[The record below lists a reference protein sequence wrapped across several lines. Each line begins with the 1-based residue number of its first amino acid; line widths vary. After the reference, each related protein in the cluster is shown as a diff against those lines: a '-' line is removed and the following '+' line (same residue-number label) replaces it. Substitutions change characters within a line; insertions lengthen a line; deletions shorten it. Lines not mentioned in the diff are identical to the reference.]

1 MESKS
6 LKRVG
11 DNFLSSG
18 DFDKAVQFT
27 LQAIDLSL
35 TLNDPTLTSH
45 NYSGLAEM
53 YRLWDQYKL
62 AITYNELALQYA
74 KISGEEDAIAKAYN
88 NLSAVLGEIGR
99 NKDAIDSL
107 QKGLTFLRS
116 DNYFAIAKLNS
127 NIGFCYRNMGEFQKA
142 IDYQRIALKYKR
154 EAKML
159 SSLGYTFG
167 SIGRAYLGLN
177 MYDSAIY
184 YVAKEVNEAKKY
196 KNIHNIKDTYVHYGE
211 VFEQMGKIDSAYH
224 YLNLS
229 LNLKDSIYR
238 VEVETQTLLYQRKYD
253 LSKKENE
260 IARLK
265 GEQLLNKATQKNT
278 IIILLSLLVFSV
290 LLLVLYRYRSSK
302 NEQKRKVIELKL
314 KAKEVEEVRNKEE
327 LKSFTKDLVAKNKAI
342 RDLNEQLALKENQ
355 ISEFRNSKTQEL
367 KELNDIRIL
376 TDEDWKRFKLLFEK
390 VYPGFFNR
398 LNAIELNFSKGEK
411 RLLALTRLD
420 VDNQQIAD
428 ALGISAESVSKS
440 KSRLK
445 KKMSKTQYQSVEELA
460 NSI

>member
-1 MESKS
+1 
-6 LKRVG
+6 
-11 DNFLSSG
+11 
-18 DFDKAVQFT
+18 
-27 LQAIDLSL
+27 
-35 TLNDPTLTSH
+35 
-45 NYSGLAEM
+45 
-53 YRLWDQYKL
+53 
-62 AITYNELALQYA
+62 
-74 KISGEEDAIAKAYN
+74 
-88 NLSAVLGEIGR
+88 
-99 NKDAIDSL
+99 
-107 QKGLTFLRS
+107 
-116 DNYFAIAKLNS
+116 
-127 NIGFCYRNMGEFQKA
+127 
-142 IDYQRIALKYKR
+142 
-154 EAKML
+154 
-159 SSLGYTFG
+159 
-167 SIGRAYLGLN
+167 
-177 MYDSAIY
+177 
-184 YVAKEVNEAKKY
+184 
-196 KNIHNIKDTYVHYGE
+196 
-211 VFEQMGKIDSAYH
+211 
-224 YLNLS
+224 
-229 LNLKDSIYR
+229 
-238 VEVETQTLLYQRKYD
+238 LLYQRKYD

-290 LLLVLYRYRSSK
+290 LLIVLYRYRSSK

-398 LNAIELNFSKGEK
+398 LNAIELNFTKGEK

-420 VDNQQIAD
+420 MDNQQIAD

-445 KKMSKTQYQSVEELA
+445 KKMSKTQYKYVEELA